1 MSQSQSL
8 SSLELGRKTR
18 IAGYM
23 KNCKSSYKMKLL
35 ALGLTRGT
43 EVLKIKTAPL
53 GDPMEIELRGYR
65 LSLRKDEADVV
76 LIEKEKQ

>member
-1 MSQSQSL
+1 
-8 SSLELGRKTR
+8 
-18 IAGYM
+18 M

>member
-1 MSQSQSL
+1 MSQSQTL
-8 SSLELGRKTR
+8 SSLELGCKAR

-35 ALGLTRGT
+35 ALGLTRKT

-76 LIEKEKQ
+76 LMEKEEQ

>member
-1 MSQSQSL
+1 MSQSQTL
-8 SSLELGRKTR
+8 SSLKPGGKAR

-23 KNCKSSYKMKLL
+23 KDCKSSYKMKLL

-43 EVLKIKTAPL
+43 KVLKIQIAPL

-65 LSLRKDEADVV
+65 LSLRKDEADTV
-76 LIEKEKQ
+76 LIEREEP

>member
-1 MSQSQSL
+1 MSQSQTL
-8 SSLELGRKTR
+8 SSLKPGGRAK
-18 IAGYM
+18 IAGYI

-35 ALGLTRGT
+35 ALGLTKGT
-43 EVLKIKTAPL
+43 EVLEIKTAPL

-76 LIEKEKQ
+76 LIEKEEP

>member
-1 MSQSQSL
+1 MSQSQTL
-8 SSLELGRKTR
+8 SSLESGCKAR

-35 ALGLTRGT
+35 ALGLTRGV

-53 GDPMEIELRGYR
+53 GDPMEIELRSYR

-76 LIEKEKQ
+76 LIEKEKL

>member
-1 MSQSQSL
+1 MSQSQTL
-8 SSLELGRKTR
+8 SSLKSGCKAR
-18 IAGYM
+18 ITGYM

-43 EVLKIKTAPL
+43 EVFKIKTAPL

-65 LSLRKDEADVV
+65 LSLRKAEADVV
-76 LIEKEKQ
+76 LMEEEGL

>member
-1 MSQSQSL
+1 MSQSQTL
-8 SSLELGRKTR
+8 STLKSGRKAK
-18 IAGYM
+18 IIGYM
-23 KNCKSSYKMKLL
+23 KNCKSAYKMKLL

-43 EVLKIKTAPL
+43 EVLEIKTAPL

-76 LIEKEKQ
+76 LIEMEEP

>member
-1 MSQSQSL
+1 MSQSQTL
-8 SSLELGRKTR
+8 SSLKPGNRAR
-18 IAGYM
+18 IIGYM
-23 KNCKSSYKMKLL
+23 KNCKNSYKMKLL

-65 LSLRKDEADVV
+65 LSLRKDEADSV
-76 LIEKEKQ
+76 LIEREKL